1 MKRSFTIL
9 TAAFMLLAFLAIP
22 MGMMGQTRE
31 SETITFAELGLEN
44 GVQYTDPFGTNINVT
59 FAGGDNDGKYYTT
72 GSGIR
77 TYGGGTITISALGN
91 TVTAISTTFSS
102 TSYAPASAEVWSCT
116 GGSGTGTTGVNASW
130 SGSAT
135 EIVMT
140 RPSGSGHWRLQS
152 ITVTYTTG
160 GGSTSSIIVNDNS
173 NEPVVVPCVSE
184 GESFLSL
191 VYSNLDIDDVD
202 DFHIQYY
209 NAQGGTINYSW
220 INASIEFDEYSE
232 EYDVVIHPEDN
243 ESNNPRTAY
252 FKIWAYDVNENQ
264 VYSNLVTIFQAGKP
278 YVTLTPSSVNAD
290 ANAQDGTFSM
300 SFVNMTEPYNIS
312 NFDTFFY
319 ETEPEDLE
327 SGEEVFCEWISN
339 INYSL
344 ENNQITYHIDVNTD
358 EERTIYFRVVF
369 TSNKYGYV
377 YSNLV
382 TINQAAP
389 GVPTADIWVLTELT
403 DLTEDDV
410 FVIVGNNG
418 SNYAMSNDNGTGS
431 APSTVEV
438 TVTGN
443 EITSTVAANIQWNI
457 SGNATNGYTFYPN
470 GSTTTWLY
478 CTNTNNGVRVG
489 TNANKTFV
497 VDHDYLKHTS
507 TSRYVGIYNS
517 QDWRCYTSYTAT
529 NIAGQTFAF
538 YKKVSGGVVAPSITA
553 NNVNIAYD
561 ATSGEIAYT
570 LNHPVTDG
578 SLSVSEN
585 VDWISDAVLNTTES
599 KVTFTTTANEVTTAR
614 EGIITLT
621 YTYGDNETVTKDVTI
636 TQAAAPV
643 IYSTIPTLFAAAT
656 STETSVLVTFNNWVV
671 SGVSSNGK
679 NIFVTDNNGNGF
691 VIYYSTDMSGT
702 FAAGNILSGTAVS
715 CTLKKYNGFAELLN
729 VTATD
734 LTITSGGTVTVAD
747 VAMADLAGV
756 NTGALL
762 HYDNLTC
769 VLTTNNAGTTTFY
782 NLTDGTTTIQVY
794 NAIYAFGT
802 LVEGK
807 TYNITGIYQQY
818 NNTKE
823 ILPRNA
829 ADIEEVTYTLNI
841 TGYGNSDGGY
851 YLIASP
857 VTMDPSTNGMTTG
870 DYDLYTFNQA
880 EEDEWRNYKAG
891 AFTNLEPGKG
901 YLYAHKTGGE
911 FTLSGEA
918 YTGDGAITLY
928 KTEGGD
934 FPGWNLVGNP
944 FNTSAQINRDFYIL
958 NSTGDEL
965 IQSNGLIAPMQGI
978 FVIATTNGETLTF
991 EPVGGEPADPMPEDK
1006 KVVLNI
1012 NSNTSTGSMTIDRAV
1027 VRFGEGRTLPKFQLN
1042 PDNTKVYFTE
1052 GNENFAVVRSA
1063 NEGEMP
1069 VSFKASENGRYTISV
1084 NAENIEMEY
1093 LHLIDNM
1100 TGADVDLLATP
1111 SYSFEANTTDY
1122 TSRFRLVFSANNGIS
1137 EQSNETFAFFNG
1149 GNWVVN
1155 NEGEATLQVID
1166 MTGRMLS
1173 SEQINGNYN
1182 KSLNLNAGVY
1192 VLRLSNGNVVKTQ
1205 KVVID

>member
-9 TAAFMLLAFLAIP
+9 TAAFALLAILAIP
-22 MGMMGQTRE
+22 MGMMGQTTTLVSGLGTSGYSIPDGWTSSGTVEGGSYLKFDDGTITSPEFAPHNGLSFTYSVATFGSGTNHPLTIRILNASTDE
-31 SETITFAELGLEN
+31 VIVETTTATPTSSSYISTGSPLSLGDVTVAFKIEMYGPTGKGVRLRNYSITGTPAGGQQLTTSDLALVNAPVELEFDLYDNANAQTISYTTSSTGVVTVSQSNYITATVNANNTITVTPVAVTNGPQTITVNQAADNTYDAGSVTFTVDIEDSTPTTGTDVTFDATTDQGDGSIIKDGITFACDN
-44 GVQYTDPFGTNINVT
+44 GVLNNGTEYRLYKNSTTT
-59 FAGGDNDGKYYTT
+59 F
-72 GSGIR
+72 SVES
-77 TYGGGTITISALGN
+77 GTITQIVFNCTSGNPASGFGTQTGWTTNGNNGTWTGNATSVSFVASSKQVRATTIVVTVETSGTPDPTISA
-91 TVTAISTTFSS
+91 
-102 TSYAPASAEVWSCT
+102 
-116 GGSGTGTTGVNASW
+116 
-130 SGSAT
+130 
-135 EIVMT
+135 
-140 RPSGSGHWRLQS
+140 
-152 ITVTYTTG
+152 
-160 GGSTSSIIVNDNS
+160 
-173 NEPVVVPCVSE
+173 
-184 GESFLSL
+184 
-191 VYSNLDIDDVD
+191 DDVD
-202 DFHIQYY
+202 
-209 NAQGGTINYSW
+209 
-220 INASIEFDEYSE
+220 
-232 EYDVVIHPEDN
+232 
-243 ESNNPRTAY
+243 
-252 FKIWAYDVNENQ
+252 
-264 VYSNLVTIFQAGKP
+264 
-278 YVTLTPSSVNAD
+278 
-290 ANAQDGTFSM
+290 
-300 SFVNMTEPYNIS
+300 
-312 NFDTFFY
+312 
-319 ETEPEDLE
+319 
-327 SGEEVFCEWISN
+327 
-339 INYSL
+339 
-344 ENNQITYHIDVNTD
+344 
-358 EERTIYFRVVF
+358 
-369 TSNKYGYV
+369 
-377 YSNLV
+377 
-382 TINQAAP
+382 
-389 GVPTADIWVLTELT
+389 
-403 DLTEDDV
+403 
-410 FVIVGNNG
+410 
-418 SNYAMSNDNGTGS
+418 
-431 APSTVEV
+431 
-438 TVTGN
+438 
-443 EITSTVAANIQWNI
+443 
-457 SGNATNGYTFYPN
+457 
-470 GSTTTWLY
+470 
-478 CTNTNNGVRVG
+478 
-489 TNANKTFV
+489 
-497 VDHDYLKHTS
+497 
-507 TSRYVGIYNS
+507 
-517 QDWRCYTSYTAT
+517 
-529 NIAGQTFAF
+529 
-538 YKKVSGGVVAPSITA
+538 
-553 NNVNIAYD
+553 IAYS
-561 ATSGEIAYT
+561 ATSGSITYTINNEPSPAGTLTAAVTEGNWLTLGQGTTSPIA
-570 LNHPVTDG
+570 
-578 SLSVSEN
+578 
-585 VDWISDAVLNTTES
+585 
-599 KVTFTTTANEVTTAR
+599 FTCSANENTTAR
-614 EGIITLT
+614 TATVTLT
-621 YTYGDNETVTKDVTI
+621 YTYDTDQTVTANVTV
-636 TQAAAPV
+636 TQAAVPV
-643 IYSTIPTLFAAAT
+643 SYTTIPALFAAAT
-656 STETSVLVTFNNWVV
+656 STETPVYVTFNNWVV
-671 SGVSSNGK
+671 SGISTNGK
-679 NIFVTDNNGNGF
+679 NVFVTDNNGNGF
-691 VIYYSTDMSGT
+691 VIYDNNGGLENTYTVGH
-702 FAAGNILSGTAVS
+702 ILAGTAVS

-734 LTITSGGTVTVAD
+734 LTITSGGTVAVAD

-857 VTMDPSTNGMTTG
+857 VTMNPSTNGMTTG

-918 YTGDGAITLY
+918 YTGDGAITLF

-1100 TGADVDLLATP
+1100 TGANVDLLATP

-1149 GNWVVN
+1149 SNWVVN
-1155 NEGEATLQVID
+1155 NNGEATLQVID
-1166 MTGRMLS
+1166 MTGRVLS
-1173 SEQINGNYN
+1173 SEQINGSYN
-1182 KSLNLNAGVY
+1182 KSLNLSAGVY
-1192 VLRLSNGNVVKTQ
+1192 VLRLSNGNAVKTQ